1 MITMVVKNKKNSNE
15 LTRVFH
21 VLLWTA
27 ASSPQSNLKFLTFSN
42 NQTSLFP
49 DVFLWYEWSKVGK
62 LRMFWNF
69 QNLKNVKNR
78 IHGKETDSEKK
89 LQNHHKYPLT
99 QSYILFTPATWGDY
113 CRVPTVVCPLSV
125 QVAEVLVT
133 FLMRLKLAVT
143 KENFLR

>member
-1 MITMVVKNKKNSNE
+1 MSLPRFSMRRCE
-15 LTRVFH
+15 RLH
-21 VLLWTA
+21 HLLRAIW
-27 ASSPQSNLKFLTFSN
+27 NFSHLV
-42 NQTSLFP
+42 TIKPSLFP
-49 DVFLWYEWSKVGK
+49 DVFFWYEWSKVGK

-89 LQNHHKYPLT
+89 LQYHHKYPLA

-113 CRVPTVVCPLSV
+113 CRVPTVVCPLCV

>member
-1 MITMVVKNKKNSNE
+1 M
-15 LTRVFH
+15 
-21 VLLWTA
+21 
-27 ASSPQSNLKFLTFSN
+27 
-42 NQTSLFP
+42 
-49 DVFLWYEWSKVGK
+49 
-62 LRMFWNF
+62 
-69 QNLKNVKNR
+69 KNR

-89 LQNHHKYPLT
+89 LQYHHKYPLA
-99 QSYILFTPATWGDY
+99 QSYILFTPATCGDY